1 MHVSRL
7 STTPIKGLGLNHPD
21 SIQVSESG
29 AAGDR
34 QFFLI
39 DERNKMTSV
48 AATGALFDWRS
59 EYDPDTDH
67 LALYS
72 GDTLVHESDIFL
84 GEPIEANF
92 FDAFTVEA
100 RLVDGDWS
108 SIFSEHA
115 GIPLR
120 FCKADKPN
128 GARDVDPM
136 TLLGTASTEELARR
150 SGLDSVD
157 PDRFRMLIEFDGGR
171 PHEED
176 EWNGRRLKIGDVV
189 VTVAGPVQRC
199 AGTTRN
205 PVSGDIDLQTLK
217 LIGDYRGRQESILGL
232 GFNFGVYATAEA
244 PGTIRMGDELTLL
257 D

>member
-1 MHVSRL
+1 MRVTRL

-21 SIQVSESG
+21 SIQVTESG
-29 AAGDR
+29 AIGDR

-48 AATGALFDWRS
+48 ASTGALFDWRS
-59 EYDPDTDH
+59 EFDPAADR
-67 LALYS
+67 LSLYS
-72 GDTLVHESDIFL
+72 GNQLIHESTLTVGD
-84 GEPIEANF
+84 PVQANF
-92 FDAFTVEA
+92 FDAFTVDA
-100 RLVDGDWS
+100 RLVKGEWS
-108 SIFSEHA
+108 AIFSEHV
-115 GIPLR
+115 GMPLR

-150 SGLDSVD
+150 SGLESVD
-157 PDRFRMLIEFDGGR
+157 ADRFRMLIEFDGGR

-176 EWNGRRLKIGDVV
+176 EWNGRRLQIGEVV

-244 PGTIRMGDELTLL
+244 PGTIRVGDELTIL